1 MLNQDNLGTQVLFNS
16 KRSMAVDEL
25 VGIIR
30 HSRTPTLV
38 VEGRDDAFIYR
49 SVVDSMADNGVNI
62 LVAGGRLNLLAIYE
76 KLREFVDVPV
86 AFAADREMW
95 VFADAPADE
104 NMWEFPEVPEE
115 YADLVLSHGYSVE
128 NDLWAG
134 NEEYFYRRRPRPDWL
149 GPPYWLESDDY
160 ERYRRMIDSLIR
172 WFAFEVEEF
181 LAGRPVRM
189 VSLREIIA
197 PDTVDLEPEFLERR
211 RFRQPN
217 PELIQVIRDDYSL
230 KLPGRL
236 LFSVLIR
243 CLNDRRWGP
252 RYNHLHLYDF
262 LLGWRY
268 GRRNPL
274 MRRLREEIE
283 QKFNMSNNPFD
294 NVN

>member
-1 MLNQDNLGTQVLFNS
+1 MLNQDNLGAQVLFNS

-62 LVAGGRLNLLAIYE
+62 LVAGGRMNLLEIYK

-104 NMWEFPEVPEE
+104 NMWAFPGVPEE
-115 YADLVLSHGYSVE
+115 YAGLVLSHGYSVQ
-128 NDLWAG
+128 NDLWVG
-134 NEEYFYRRRPRPDWL
+134 FYQGELRSGWL
-149 GPPYWLESDDY
+149 EPPYWLEPDGY
-160 ERYRRMIDSLIR
+160 ERYQRMIDSLIR

-181 LAGRPVRM
+181 LEGRPIRM
-189 VSLREIIA
+189 ASLGEIIA
-197 PDTVDLEPEFLERR
+197 LDTVDLEPEFLERR
-211 RFRQPN
+211 RFREPN
-217 PELIQVIRDDYSL
+217 PGLIQVIRNDYPL

-252 RYNHLHLYDF
+252 RYNHFHLYDF
-262 LLGWRY
+262 LLDWRW
-268 GRRNPL
+268 RESRL

-283 QKFNMSNNPFD
+283 QRFNMPDNP
-294 NVN
+294 N